1 VSGAGTRKRRGIRA
15 VLCVVLALAGLAAV
29 LAIAGR
35 EQRFRELRVVARP
48 SLPATA
54 TVRAVLASEPEAAID
69 RELDP
74 SLWHP
79 PLMPPP
85 LPGDEGASA
94 DQERSDPQSHQGDD
108 WREQV
113 AAAVGR
119 EAVEGAPLNAGA
131 VHTHLDVDGSVDAR
145 APVLLVSAASVGEEK
160 FRGWDG
166 GKFWFG
172 PTGLV
177 RMEEVEP

>member
-1 VSGAGTRKRRGIRA
+1 MSGAGTRKRRGIRA
-15 VLCVVLALAGLAAV
+15 ALCVVLALAGLAAV

-48 SLPATA
+48 SVPAMATIRA
-54 TVRAVLASEPEAAID
+54 TVASEPEAAID

-79 PLMPPP
+79 PLTPPP
-85 LPGDEGASA
+85 LPGDEAASA
-94 DQERSDPQSHQGDD
+94 GEERSDLQSHQGDD

-119 EAVEGAPLNAGA
+119 QAVEGAPLNAGA
-131 VHTHLDVDGSVDAR
+131 VHAHLDVDGSVDAS
-145 APVLLVSAASVGEEK
+145 APVLLSAATAGEEK

-172 PTGLV
+172 PTGLI
-177 RMEEVEP
+177 RMKEAEP